1 MLFIYMTF
9 AQKADTPL
17 DTPLVVKVRNYI
29 LRNKAE
35 NLNISRW
42 KMHPFSLKTHR
53 ITSPT

>member
-1 MLFIYMTF
+1 MTF